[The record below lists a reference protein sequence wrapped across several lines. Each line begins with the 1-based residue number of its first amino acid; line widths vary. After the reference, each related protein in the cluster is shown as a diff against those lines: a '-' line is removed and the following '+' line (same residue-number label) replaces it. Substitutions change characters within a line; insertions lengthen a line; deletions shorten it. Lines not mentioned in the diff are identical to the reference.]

1 MRTTDG
7 FELANQ
13 IRSDPTTPMR
23 FRDTN
28 LIEKHHLLRAI
39 YAIEQVR
46 DDIANRCVSQDRY
59 QQYIVGAG

>member
-1 MRTTDG
+1 
-7 FELANQ
+7 
-13 IRSDPTTPMR
+13 MR

-28 LIEKHHLLRAI
+28 LIEEHHLLRAI
-39 YAIEQVR
+39 HAIEQVR